1 MPDERKDPGNGRA
14 VGRADPLPPGNHGGG
29 DAGGNGGVDDLLREL
44 EDYCRARAEAHS
56 KTLRYRTLRNTWL
69 AIAAVVLSA
78 ILALPL
84 LGTAAVNSTET
95 AQEPA
100 QEEPAAQGQDV
111 AGDGALQPEAEEAG
125 TAAIPLWIQ
134 WVAGIVALLST
145 VATGAQKVFNDTE
158 KVGTAAKAAASYR
171 NVGRD
176 ARIARARPT
185 EQERWDAVTQIDTR
199 LDEIEADL
207 PEPFQTYLDRAEG
220 AQRPAV
226 LA

>member
-1 MPDERKDPGNGRA
+1 MPDERKEAGNGRA
-14 VGRADPLPPGNHGGG
+14 AGRADPPPPRNPGGG
-29 DAGGNGGVDDLLREL
+29 DAGGNGGADDVLREF

-100 QEEPAAQGQDV
+100 QEESAAQGQDV
-111 AGDGALQPEAEEAG
+111 AGDGALQPKAEEAG
-125 TAAIPLWIQ
+125 TAAIPLWLQ
-134 WVAGIVALLST
+134 WVAGILALLST
-145 VATGAQKVFNDTE
+145 VAAGAQKVFNDTE
-158 KVGTAAKAAASYR
+158 KGGQDAKAAASYR
-171 NVGRD
+171 NVWRD

-199 LDEIEADL
+199 LDEIEDDL
-207 PEPFQTYLDRAEG
+207 PAPFQKYLDRAEG
-220 AQRPAV
+220 DQRPPVPA
-226 LA
+226 

>member
-1 MPDERKDPGNGRA
+1 MQGEREEPRNGRA
-14 VGRADPLPPGNHGGG
+14 AGSADPPPPNRIGNGSGGAGDGADEVLREFQEYCSARAD
-29 DAGGNGGVDDLLREL
+29 
-44 EDYCRARAEAHS
+44 AH
-56 KTLRYRTLRNTWL
+56 TRTARYRTLRNTWL

-84 LGTAAVNSTET
+84 LGTAAVNSTEP

-111 AGDGALQPEAEEAG
+111 AGDEALEPVAEEAG
-125 TAAIPLWIQ
+125 TAAIPLWVQ

-145 VATGAQKVFNDTE
+145 IATGAQKVFNDTE
-158 KVGTAAKAAASYR
+158 KVGKDTKAAANYR

-176 ARIARARPT
+176 ARIARTLAS
-185 EQERWDAVTQIDTR
+185 EQERRDAVKEIDKR

-207 PEPFQTYLDRAEG
+207 PEPFQMYLVRAEG
-220 AQRPAV
+220 DNRPPVPA
-226 LA
+226 